1 MKKPFYIVEV
11 GLDSKYDYVMIRALD
26 SKNAIYDDTSQ
37 FPWYIRLK
45 SACFMCSYYTWETPK
60 FEFDD
65 NTRRYTSK
73 PFDIQNSEISI
84 KETFIKGLDSN
95 NYLFTAFITDSQ
107 YRFIRV
113 LKSLPIILFKKQ
125 PSLRHIISHKF
136 MEDYNNIFIKKVQ
149 ETII

>member
-11 GLDSKYDYVMIRALD
+11 GLDSKCDYVMIRALD

-37 FPWYIRLK
+37 FPCYIRLK
-45 SACFMCSYYTWETPK
+45 STCFMCSCYTWETPK

-65 NTRRYTSK
+65 NTRRYTSR

-113 LKSLPIILFKKQ
+113 LKSLPIILFKK
-125 PSLRHIISHKF
+125 H
-136 MEDYNNIFIKKVQ
+136 
-149 ETII
+149 

>member
-11 GLDSKYDYVMIRALD
+11 GLDSKCDYVMIRALD

-37 FPWYIRLK
+37 FPCYIRLK
-45 SACFMCSYYTWETPK
+45 STCFMCSYYTWETPK

-65 NTRRYTSK
+65 NTRRYTSR

-136 MEDYNNIFIKKVQ
+136 MEDYNKIFIKKVQ
-149 ETII
+149 EMII